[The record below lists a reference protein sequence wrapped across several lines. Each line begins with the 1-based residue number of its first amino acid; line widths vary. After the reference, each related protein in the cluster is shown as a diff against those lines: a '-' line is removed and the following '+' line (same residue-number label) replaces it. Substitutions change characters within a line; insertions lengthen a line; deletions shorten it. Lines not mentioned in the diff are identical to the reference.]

1 MFPLVTAEYH
11 PLSRFR
17 CLKTHT
23 LTWKQT
29 HTHTRVLSCSQ
40 PSLTKIYT
48 IKRDPGGGQLI
59 QGHWEHAAA
68 EHTFYSRDSVSV
80 QATVQGYK
88 IVNIFVFACVKQTSL
103 LHLCTFVSI
112 QIPKTW
118 YIYIYIYIFFFFLAD
133 RCETPV

>member
-23 LTWKQT
+23 LTRKQT
-29 HTHTRVLSCSQ
+29 LAHTHTRVLSCSQ

-48 IKRDPGGGQLI
+48 IKRDPGGGQLT

-88 IVNIFVFACVKQTSL
+88 IVNIFVFARVKQTSL
-103 LHLCTFVSI
+103 LHLCTFVST

-118 YIYIYIYIFFFFLAD
+118 YTYILFLTD
-133 RCETPV
+133 RYETPV